1 MRLSEVK
8 NQFHKELT
16 NLYSTSEIDTIFY
29 WIAEHILQKD
39 NTTIRQSLNEENP
52 TLDTTKILFL
62 SKLIQLKKHQP
73 IQYILGETEFYG
85 KKFFVNQHVL
95 IPRPETEELVE
106 WILFETENKQ
116 KQIAEIGTGSGCVSI
131 TLKRYLN
138 NSFIYSIDV
147 SKEALDVAKNN
158 AAYHQTEINFI
169 QEDFLTMK
177 FDTLPTLDL
186 IVSNPP
192 YIAHSEKKNMSKT
205 VTNFEPQKALFVPDN
220 DPLIFYKHI
229 IELAKQKL
237 KPTGVVFA
245 EINQNL
251 ADETVE
257 LFQKDFKNVILKK
270 DISGNYRMLKSFN

>member
-1 MRLSEVK
+1 MKLSEVK
-8 NQFHKELT
+8 NQFHKELI
-16 NLYSTSEIDTIFY
+16 NLYSTGEIDTIFY

-39 NTTIRQSLNEENP
+39 NITIRQSLNEENP

-106 WILFETENKQ
+106 WILFETEKKQ
-116 KQIAEIGTGSGCVSI
+116 KQIVEIGTGSGCLSI
-131 TLKRYLN
+131 ILKHYLN
-138 NSFIYSIDV
+138 NSFIHSIDI

-192 YIAHSEKKNMSKT
+192 YIAHSEKKNIHKT
-205 VTNFEPQKALFVPDN
+205 VTNFEPLSALFVPDN

-237 KPTGVVFA
+237 KPTGAVFV

-257 LFQKDFKNVILKK
+257 LFQKDFRNVILKK